1 MRQCAANKA
10 LKLREVVSDNLFF
23 LGAFVLS
30 GVLFFFVPQITHIWR
45 SQIPLPH
52 FVFPSFVPRCLFNLF
67 VLIDVVFVALLV
79 LLSSH
84 PRDANPPQ
92 SKVRKLLSP
101 LMQGME
107 FLISRLIA
115 GSDRLTVGH
124 QLFVGIGLVIFGCL
138 PLLVGPT
145 SDSGR
150 WFWLAGAMCHNF
162 SFWSIVAGIWFVLRS
177 QLVGFKKLQPDLN
190 QPSLVILT
198 SAGRILAWLF
208 MANVLGDALWL
219 AACRDVISF
228 RIYALWAILHII
240 ALILVLATTINYLNR
255 TTGLPVRVFAV
266 AILVMGAAVRPA
278 ANSDLLLPSK
288 MIASLQASATEAE
301 ADGTLPTSTDLAVQA
316 DAETDWYRFIED
328 RLTSIPEDE
337 PVVIVFASGGGSRAA
352 IFTALTLEFLARTHV
367 GSLGQRQSPGEPS
380 ESRRSWAD
388 NIVLISAVSGG
399 SLATAHFVARV
410 HPAKREYIGIEIHQS

>member
-1 MRQCAANKA
+1 MCSEQGIETSRSGQRQPVLPRSICPFWRPVF
-10 LKLREVVSDNLFF
+10 LRPPDHAYLEITDSVTPFRFSIVRAPVSLQPFCTDRRGLR
-23 LGAFVLS
+23 
-30 GVLFFFVPQITHIWR
+30 R
-45 SQIPLPH
+45 S
-52 FVFPSFVPRCLFNLF
+52 FGTVG
-67 VLIDVVFVALLV
+67 
-79 LLSSH
+79 SH

-228 RIYALWAILHII
+228 AYMRC
-240 ALILVLATTINYLNR
+240 
-255 TTGLPVRVFAV
+255 GL
-266 AILVMGAAVRPA
+266 
-278 ANSDLLLPSK
+278 SC
-288 MIASLQASATEAE
+288 
-301 ADGTLPTSTDLAVQA
+301 TL
-316 DAETDWYRFIED
+316 
-328 RLTSIPEDE
+328 
-337 PVVIVFASGGGSRAA
+337 SR
-352 IFTALTLEFLARTHV
+352 
-367 GSLGQRQSPGEPS
+367 
-380 ESRRSWAD
+380 
-388 NIVLISAVSGG
+388 
-399 SLATAHFVARV
+399 
-410 HPAKREYIGIEIHQS
+410 